1 MRSPRPRQ
9 TAEPTDTAQPEGNTP
24 DAPSKVEQSLSSMNV
39 VTENLPEKP
48 SSKLSLFKE
57 NAVVVKSEQSQG
69 AMEFDMS
76 SFF

>member
-1 MRSPRPRQ
+1 
-9 TAEPTDTAQPEGNTP
+9 
-24 DAPSKVEQSLSSMNV
+24 MNV